1 MKEGRVLAVH
11 RNPVHGFSKGSVD
24 RIEVV
29 EGLGVTGDAHM
40 GVTVK
45 HRSRVKADPTQ
56 PNLRQ
61 VHLIAAELLDEV
73 NAEGFDVAPGALGEN
88 ITTRGLDLIG
98 LPKGTLLQVGPDA
111 VIEVTGLRNPC
122 SQIENYRAG
131 LLKLMVGKRADD
143 TPLLRTG
150 IMGVVLKSGEIHA
163 DDAVVVH
170 LPAKPHMRL
179 ERV

>member
-1 MKEGRVLAVH
+1 MNEGQVLAVH
-11 RNPVHGFSKGSVD
+11 RSPVHGFSKESVD
-24 RIEVV
+24 HIEIV
-29 EGLGVTGDAHM
+29 EGLGVKGDAHM

-45 HRSRVKADPTQ
+45 HRSRVKADPAQ

-73 NAEGFDVAPGALGEN
+73 NAAGFDVAPGALGEN

-98 LPKGTLLQVGPDA
+98 LPKGTLLQVGPDV

-131 LLKLMVGKRADD
+131 LLKLMVGKREDG

-150 IMGVVLKSGEIHA
+150 IMGIVLKSGAVRA
-163 DDAVVVH
+163 DDTIIVH
-170 LPAKPHMRL
+170 LPAEPHTRL